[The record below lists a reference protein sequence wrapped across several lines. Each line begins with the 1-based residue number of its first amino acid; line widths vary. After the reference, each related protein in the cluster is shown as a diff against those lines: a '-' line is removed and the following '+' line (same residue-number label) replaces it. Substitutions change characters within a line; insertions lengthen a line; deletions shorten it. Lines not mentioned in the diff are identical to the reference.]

1 MIKDI
6 ASSVAKP
13 KTNIEPAK
21 FFFID
26 PETGEASQNFDTD
39 DAATEAANAML
50 RKKDETGYEVYICQV
65 VRTVRAER
73 AIKTVDFGAK
83 KR

>member
-6 ASSVAKP
+6 ASSVAGTKP
-13 KTNIEPAK
+13 NVEPSK

-26 PETGEASQNFDTD
+26 PETGEVSQNFDTV
-39 DAATEAANAML
+39 DAATEAAQAML
-50 RKKDETGYEVYICQV
+50 RKKDETGYEVYISQI
-65 VRTVRAER
+65 VRTVKAER
-73 AIKTVDFGAK
+73 AIKTVEFGVK